1 MSSRPPDDVRA
12 ALFSPRNPFYPGVA
26 GDGKRKN
33 GLIMSIDF
41 ILRLAGMMVFA
52 VLGAMLGAD
61 LSDNLLLPPEA
72 TGLIFALMGALGGLI
87 ITPWITTYPARIGRR
102 ALLRTPVE
110 SLVVGIAG
118 LLVGLLAAAL
128 FAWPLSLLP
137 DPFGWLLPIVFA
149 FALAYSLTTIAALR
163 GHDILALFGA
173 TPDQRPAR
181 RAAAASSNGEIL
193 LDTSVII
200 DGRILDI
207 SQTGFLQ
214 GRLLVPRFVLHEL
227 QHVADSADVL
237 RRNRGKR
244 GLEILSELQQVSA
257 SPVEII
263 DDDVEGVDAVDEK
276 LVLLARQRGAPVM
289 TQDFNL
295 NRVAELQGVTV
306 LNINALSNALKAIFL
321 PGEVIDIHVV
331 MEGREA
337 GQGVGYLED
346 GTMVVVEDG
355 QQYLDRTIR
364 VLVTRYIVTNA
375 GRMYFAQPEGSL
387 RT

>member
-1 MSSRPPDDVRA
+1 
-12 ALFSPRNPFYPGVA
+12 
-26 GDGKRKN
+26 
-33 GLIMSIDF
+33 MSIDF

-61 LSDNLLLPPEA
+61 LADTLLLPPEA

-87 ITPWITTYPARIGRR
+87 ITPWITTYPARVGRR
-102 ALLRTPVE
+102 ALLRMPVE
-110 SLVVGIAG
+110 NLVMATVG
-118 LLVGLLAAAL
+118 LLAGLLAAAL

-137 DPFGWLLPIVFA
+137 NPFGWLLPILVA
-149 FALAYSLTTIAALR
+149 IALAYAMTSIAALR

-173 TPDQRPAR
+173 ALDRRPGQR
-181 RAAAASSNGEIL
+181 ASVVPSNGGEIL

-207 SQTGFLQ
+207 SQTGFIQ
-214 GRLLVPRFVLHEL
+214 GHLLIPRFVLHEL

-257 SPVEII
+257 TPVEII
-263 DDDVEGVDAVDEK
+263 DDDIEGVDEVDEK
-276 LVLLARQRGAPVM
+276 LVMLARQRGIPVM

-306 LNINALSNALKAIFL
+306 LNINALSNALKAIYL

-337 GQGVGYLED
+337 GQGVGYLDD
-346 GTMVVVEDG
+346 GTMVVVEEG
-355 QQYLDRTIR
+355 QQYLDRTIH
-364 VLVTRYIVTNA
+364 VLITRYIVTNA